1 MPTTT
6 KAQAMSNEITQIH
19 EFQEGGGM
27 AVVGG
32 GSSIARTLLIFPFF
46 HQHVHNFIAV

>member
-19 EFQEGGGM
+19 EFQEGKDGG
-27 AVVGG
+27 GWG